1 MLEAKQIEKYYDKLH
16 VLKGVDLNI
25 QKGEIVSI
33 VGSSGA
39 GKSTLLHILGTL
51 DTPAKGQVFLK
62 GERIDQLKGNALA
75 KFRNKNIGFIFQF
88 HHLLPEFSAIENVCI
103 PGWIAGKK
111 KKEVEQKAAELLKTL
126 GLENRMQNKPH
137 QLSGGEQQRVAVA
150 RALINAPAII
160 MADEP
165 TGNLDSENGRALHNL
180 FIELRDKF
188 QQTFLIVTH
197 NEELATMSDRV
208 VHMRD
213 GLIVEG

>member
-1 MLEAKQIEKYYDKLH
+1 MLEAKRIEKFYGKLQ
-16 VLKGVDLNI
+16 VLKGVDLKI
-25 QKGEIVSI
+25 SKGEIVSI

-51 DTPAKGQVFLK
+51 DTPNKGQVFLK
-62 GERIDQLKGNALA
+62 GERIDMLKGNALA

-88 HHLLPEFSAIENVCI
+88 HHLLPEFSALENVCI

-111 KKEVEQKAAELLKTL
+111 KKEITQKATELLKTL
-126 GLENRMQNKPH
+126 GLGDRLENKPH

-150 RALINAPAII
+150 RALINDPAIV

-165 TGNLDSENGRALHNL
+165 TGNLDSANGRELHKL

-197 NEELATMSDRV
+197 NEELAAMSDRV